1 MVIFFR
7 LTNLPAT
14 FQEMMNNLLRD
25 MIEKKEVAAF
35 IDDVIIGTK
44 TEEEHN
50 EIMEEILRRMEEND
64 LFVKPEKCV
73 WKVKE
78 VGFLGVII
86 GPDSIRMEKEKV

>member
-1 MVIFFR
+1 
-7 LTNLPAT
+7 
-14 FQEMMNNLLRD
+14 